1 MKSMVFLRNALSTA
15 NYLCYT
21 RSVPEELIKNKVAFE
36 TQKKEVINSNFLML
50 RFRPAIWQL

>member
-1 MKSMVFLRNALSTA
+1 MKSMALLRNAPSTA

-36 TQKKEVINSNFLML
+36 TQKKKVYKF
-50 RFRPAIWQL
+50 

>member
-1 MKSMVFLRNALSTA
+1 MAFLRNAHSTA

-21 RSVPEELIKNKVAFE
+21 RSVPEDLIKNKVAFE
-36 TQKKEVINSNFLML
+36 TQKKEVINSNLLML